1 MSRDIRVL
9 ASWSSP
15 PSGSCTWFVRSVLK
29 FARRLVIIVMIPSW
43 CTTRNLRLIKFCF
56 LSEMSH
62 DPRSAIFG
70 TFISNFTTNA
80 ITAMQLR
87 DIQER
92 TLNNSFSKLLP
103 FRNYL
108 LSWQKEVWCLFL
120 ISWPGSRGIRNIGIV
135 VMVILIGFMN
145 NVLRTDW

>member
-1 MSRDIRVL
+1 MWHSRFL
-9 ASWSSP
+9 ASWSPP
-15 PSGSCTWFVRSVLK
+15 PSGSRTLFVRSVPK
-29 FARRLVIIVMIPSW
+29 FERRWVIIVMIPSW
-43 CTTRNLRLIKFCF
+43 CSMPNFRLVKFCF

-62 DPRSAIFG
+62 DPGSIFG
-70 TFISNFTTNA
+70 TFISNFTTKA

-87 DIQER
+87 DNQKR

-108 LSWQKEVWCLFL
+108 LSWQKDVWCLFL
-120 ISWPGSRGIRNIGIV
+120 ISWPEMRGIRNIGIV
-135 VMVILIGFMN
+135 VMVIMIGSMN